1 MFTDLQKASMLKR
14 IAAWIF
20 DMIMLAIIVVG
31 LLALLTAIFGF
42 EYHSAK
48 LQEIYNEYEAAYGI
62 SFDKTAEELAALP
75 EEELAIYEAVD
86 KALSQDE
93 EFIGLYN
100 KVLSIGLMSV
110 SLSILIGFVLME
122 FLVPLL
128 FGNGQT
134 AGKKI
139 FSIALMRTDG
149 MKVTPFIMFA
159 RAILGKCTLGTMVPT
174 LLVIMI
180 FFRVAGMEAVIV
192 LVLILLLQVILLVM
206 TKNNSAIHDLMACT
220 VAVDYNSQ
228 MIFESEQ
235 HRTDYQARLEA
246 EAALH
251 RNP

>member
-1 MFTDLQKASMLKR
+1 MVFDIQKASMLKR

-42 EYHSAK
+42 EYQSAK
-48 LQEIYNEYEAAYGI
+48 LQEIYDEYEAAYGI
-62 SFDKTAEELAALP
+62 SFELTAEELAALP
-75 EEELAIYEAVD
+75 EDQLAIYEAAD
-86 KALSQDE
+86 KALSLDE
-93 EFIGLYN
+93 EFIALYN
-100 KVLSIGLMSV
+100 KVMSIGLMSV
-110 SLSILIGFVLME
+110 SLSILIGYVLME

-149 MKVTPFIMFA
+149 LKVTPFIMFA

-174 LLVIMI
+174 LLVLMV
-180 FFRVAGMEAVIV
+180 FFGVAGLEAVIV
-192 LVLILLLQVILLVM
+192 LGLILLLQVILLAT

-228 MIFESEQ
+228 NIFESEQ
-235 HRTDYQARLEA
+235 HRMDYQARLEA
-246 EAALH
+246 EAARH
-251 RNP
+251 RDP

>member
-20 DMIMLAIIVVG
+20 DTIMLAIIVVG
-31 LLALLTAIFGF
+31 LLALLTAVFGF
-42 EYHSAK
+42 EYQSAK
-48 LQEIYNEYEAAYGI
+48 LQEIYDAYEAAYGI
-62 SFDKTAEELAALP
+62 SFELTAEELAALP
-75 EEELAIYEAVD
+75 EDKLAIYEAAD

-110 SLSILIGFVLME
+110 SLSILIGYLLME

-134 AGKKI
+134 AGKKV

-149 MKVTPFIMFA
+149 LKVTPFIMFA
-159 RAILGKCTLGTMVPT
+159 RAILGKCTIGTMVPA

-180 FFRVAGMEAVIV
+180 FFGVAGLEAVIV
-192 LVLILLLQVILLVM
+192 LGLILLLQVILLAT

-235 HRTDYQARLEA
+235 HRTDYQGRLEA
-246 EAALH
+246 EAARH